1 MHRTVLGHH
10 DTSDAIKELEI
21 IDMPN
26 TNLMVFQNS
35 VFPLY
40 LQFRAHNPTEETFI
54 QNGDIIELP
63 PLSDGTIQRVEVV
76 NLGIGTLIPFLSLPV
91 TVNQPGALN
100 DGKFYDKGY
109 TSFFTTPVLIDG
121 DKISY
126 AQSYNELW
134 GKKIKLISYT
144 ERNQS
149 KDVGLFV
156 SRPSSNVLDPVQAR
170 SGNLAFDS
178 SRPLGSLRVL
188 QTGTFQ
194 IQCKKTF
201 MGKKGGLELLS
212 DEQNRENVDYTKLYP
227 FEVNQ
232 QEGSFVDNS
241 PSNANTIMLGYKE
254 GQEPITGNAFSHE
267 FVQNVYCDYGTTTV
281 VFDPPLP
288 KHIKTPHVSLHFAVA
303 NSSGHFHPWYANV
316 TCTTGE
322 EDYKWQYANSQH
334 CVHMDTAWFRGK
346 WSLRERTL
354 APFGTN
360 LNNDYDK
367 VGLTNNTHIGGVFGE
382 LGGDGIVDFNRLGR
396 NPNQFDEYTSKAL
409 KATSRQDSPGRPFG
423 GDYMGYGE
431 SRRLDENQMGLNLP
445 RYANPTMVVD
455 TDPSKRHSI
464 PYRESEGTANTL
476 LGMVDPFLFNAEPG
490 DPGQSNLPNAMGR
503 TYGGD
508 NDVVADPPEG
518 SVKGSEIR
526 ASQQSGTGVTH
537 LRAKSTYYDY
547 TTGNPYDTLAGQGKP
562 AQAVSRADDN
572 GPQSYESSLSMNSP
586 TSVWGGAFK
595 SFAGMQGVTY
605 FANNT
610 HLKIDAFMTPT
621 HTPTPFETE
630 IEKTRVKNPHA
641 AHGDLSKFDWLGNY
655 LGDGTTPNQEFDEF
669 GNIRK
674 NVGIGIDGDSETEF
688 PHFKTEINAY
698 KRQANR
704 WADQDGQN
712 DYTNQN
718 HMTDYLRNYLTPTQ
732 SIALNYSWSNVVH
745 RAANAGY
752 GLDYIEQL
760 PRKFRTKYWDGSA
773 TEYEWWPL
781 GHANGHFTI
790 SYGTRT
796 KPFADPEAWGV
807 EAFANT
813 ILARVDSND
822 DRHHDKWNDW
832 FDEYG
837 GSSGSEEYEGF
848 PGVGNLNTPPHI
860 AGGWTS
866 EDTFYGDD
874 RSKLEAQFLDESREM
889 GYDDEDLKIFRGH
902 PVYMA
907 ACYGDYRPIAFIG
920 SDTDSAGGARGINYV
935 RDVDLLDD
943 LFVGDGVI
951 YDDGTG
957 PAGFGN
963 THVNQL
969 RDSRY
974 GPQKFSDT
982 IIEESGGLGSTDQ
995 ALDDQLDEWS
1005 PFWPIL
1011 NKGTRFPNQLPNT
1024 EGKGYPTNS
1033 QYEPGD
1039 AFLKTRTFQGQPT
1052 GLDSFWNSFSNNMSQ
1067 YVAANTPYG
1076 EFYYA
1081 DGGYAI
1087 DFSPYFNYAGGSH
1100 IYSAEKREQ
1109 RVVDGSDTY
1118 RMMKLIPTDFNIQ
1131 KQSLQK
1137 HNWHGGNPKA
1147 GVGTEGKRFGFGGAG
1162 SAQALGGEGEGVF
1175 DTYIGRYVVYDLE
1188 GGDADV

>member
-21 IDMPN
+21 IRMPN
-26 TNLMVFQNS
+26 TQAIAIDGAG
-35 VFPLY
+35 LY
-40 LQFRAHNPTEETFI
+40 TQFHAHNPTQEAFI
-54 QNGDIIELP
+54 DIDDIIDLP
-63 PLSDGTIQRVEVV
+63 PLSDGTIQRVKVV
-76 NLGIGTLIPFLSLPV
+76 YLGIGSISNFIPSPL
-91 TVNQPGALN
+91 TMNEEGALN
-100 DGKFYDKGY
+100 NGKFYEEGY
-109 TSFFTTPVLIDG
+109 ATFFTTPVLIDG

-178 SRPLGSLRVL
+178 SNPLGSLRVL

-267 FVQNVYCDYGTTTV
+267 FVQNVYCDYGTTTIK
-281 VFDPPLP
+281 FDPPLP
-288 KHIKTPHVSLHFAVA
+288 DNIETPHVSLHFAVA

-346 WSLRERTL
+346 WSLRERTF

-360 LNNDYDK
+360 LNNDYNKIDASMESSN
-367 VGLTNNTHIGGVFGE
+367 VHIGGEFGAWR
-382 LGGDGIVDFNRLGR
+382 GTGIPTHDRADGVPLSPEPDSFR
-396 NPNQFDEYTSKAL
+396 NVEI
-409 KATSRQDSPGRPFG
+409 SRGSLLDQPGRPFDRFYMSTDPEKARW
-423 GDYMGYGE
+423 GD
-431 SRRLDENQMGLNLP
+431 DNQLGINLP
-445 RYANPTMVVD
+445 RFVNPTMSVGYKEEWVND
-455 TDPSKRHSI
+455 QGRTDRTDDGQNPPEYLKKYTYTLPSGDNDERLYSLPASGRTWKETDQS
-464 PYRESEGTANTL
+464 L
-476 LGMVDPFLFNAEPG
+476 LGIVDPILFNAESG
-490 DPGQSNLPNAMGR
+490 SPGQSDLSNQ
-503 TYGGD
+503 
-508 NDVVADPPEG
+508 NDQIFNQEGVPPEG
-518 SVKGSEIR
+518 AVKGSPTTFP
-526 ASQQSGTGVTH
+526 STGATH
-537 LRAKSTYYDY
+537 LRVKPPYYD
-547 TTGNPYDTLAGQGKP
+547 PISGKP
-562 AQAVSRADDN
+562 ADTLEGQGTPAQAISRPEDN

-595 SFAGMQGVTY
+595 SFAGMQGITY

-610 HLKIDAFMTPT
+610 HMKIDAFMTPT

-630 IEKTRVKNPHA
+630 LVKTRVENPKA
-641 AHGDLSKFDWLGNY
+641 NQLDWLGNKY

-674 NVGIGIDGDSETEF
+674 NVGIGVEAGEKP
-688 PHFKTEINAY
+688 PHFKTDINIKKKILQRA
-698 KRQANR
+698 
-704 WADQDGQN
+704 ADRGDNG
-712 DYTNQN
+712 YGTN
-718 HMTDYLRNYLTPTQ
+718 HMTDHLRNYLSPTQ
-732 SIALNYSWSNVVH
+732 SVALEYSWSNVIH
-745 RAANAGY
+745 RAVSSGY
-752 GLDYIEQL
+752 GLEYKEQL
-760 PRKFRTKYWDGSA
+760 PRKFRTKYWDGSQ

-790 SYGTRT
+790 SYGTRSNIT
-796 KPFADPEAWGV
+796 KTAVGGGEPL
-807 EAFANT
+807 ANT
-813 ILARVDSND
+813 ILSRIDEYD
-822 DRHHDKWNDW
+822 DRHHNKWNDW
-832 FDEYG
+832 
-837 GSSGSEEYEGF
+837 SS
-848 PGVGNLNTPPHI
+848 L
-860 AGGWTS
+860 
-866 EDTFYGDD
+866 YGDGSIFD
-874 RSKLEAQFLDESREM
+874 SESNYYGDTREQLESQFLAESQEM
-889 GYDDEDLKIFRGH
+889 GYDDEKLKIFRGH

-920 SDTDSAGGARGINYV
+920 SDTDSSGGMRGTNFLELIDYV
-935 RDVDLLDD
+935 DDTFDL
-943 LFVGDGVI
+943 DGGQPGQTLGL
-951 YDDGTG
+951 GTQIL
-957 PAGFGN
+957 GN
-963 THVNQL
+963 TYVNQL
-969 RDSRY
+969 RSSKY
-974 GPQKFSDT
+974 GPQHYGN
-982 IIEESGGLGSTDQ
+982 ESVDPIPDQ
-995 ALDDQLDEWS
+995 TDEWS
-1005 PFWPIL
+1005 PFWPLL

-1024 EGKGYPTNS
+1024 EGKGYPSNS

-1067 YVAANTPYG
+1067 YVSANTPYG

-1087 DFSPYFNYAGGSH
+1087 DFSPYFNYAGGTH
-1100 IYSAEKREQ
+1100 LYSAEKREQ
-1109 RVVDGSDTY
+1109 RIVDGNDTY

-1131 KQSLQK
+1131 RQSLQK
-1137 HNWHGGNPKA
+1137 HNWNGGNSKA

-1175 DTYIGRYVVYDLE
+1175 DTYIGRYVVYAIE
-1188 GGDADV
+1188 GEKTDV